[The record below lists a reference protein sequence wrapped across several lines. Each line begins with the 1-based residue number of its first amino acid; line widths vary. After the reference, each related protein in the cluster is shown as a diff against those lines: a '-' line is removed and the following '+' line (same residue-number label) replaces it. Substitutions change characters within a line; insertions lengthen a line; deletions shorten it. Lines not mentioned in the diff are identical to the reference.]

1 MNEVVPKR
9 IAVPTWF
16 LALSYGWLLYEA
28 MKKPKS
34 TGVTKSDY
42 DALNRERVRAKT
54 DATEFEKKLY
64 GEGLIE
70 EDDLFYYDLPAQ

>member
-1 MNEVVPKR
+1 MNELVPKR

-16 LALSYGWLLYEA
+16 LALSYTWLLFEA
-28 MKKPKS
+28 LKKPKS
-34 TGVTKSDY
+34 TGVSKSAY
-42 DALNRERVRAKT
+42 AALNRERVSAKT

-70 EDDLFYYDLPAQ
+70 EDDLLYYDLPAQ